1 MKNLGTVTLETK
13 RLVLRKVTVNDAEIA
28 FKNWTNDS
36 KTTRY
41 VTWKPH
47 GTVENTKKL
56 FKMWEEEYN
65 NPNTYRWVVEV
76 KELGEVIGTISVVNK
91 RIVEKTAE
99 IGYCYGSKFWGN
111 SYATEALTK
120 VIHYLLN
127 DVGFELIEAYHLVT
141 NPASGRVME
150 KSGMKYEAI
159 LRKRGLDN
167 VTNERVD
174 LKVYS
179 IMKGE

>member
-1 MKNLGTVTLETK
+1 MKDLGTVTLETD
-13 RLVLRKVTVNDAEIA
+13 RLILRRVTKSDAEVA

-47 GTVENTKKL
+47 GTVENTRKL
-56 FKMWEEEYN
+56 FEMWEEEYN

-99 IGYCYGSKFWGN
+99 IGYSYGSKFWGN
-111 SYATEALTK
+111 GYGTETLTK

-150 KSGMKYEAI
+150 KSGMKYEAT
-159 LRKRGLDN
+159 LRKRKLDN
-167 VTNERVD
+167 LTNKRID

>member
-1 MKNLGTVTLETK
+1 MRDLGTVTLETN
-13 RLVLRKVTVNDAEIA
+13 RLILRRVTRDDAEVA
-28 FKNWTNDS
+28 FKNWTNDI

-47 GTVENTKKL
+47 GTVGNTRKL
-56 FKMWEEEYN
+56 FEMWEEEYN

-76 KELGEVIGTISVVNK
+76 KEFGEVIGTIDVVKK
-91 RIVEKTAE
+91 RLDDKTAE
-99 IGYCYGSKFWGN
+99 IGYSYGSKFWGN
-111 SYATEALTK
+111 GYGTEALIK
-120 VIHYLLN
+120 VIDYLLN
-127 DVGFELIEAYHLVT
+127 DVGFELIEARHLVT

-150 KSGMKYEAI
+150 KSGMKYEAT
-159 LRKRGLDN
+159 LRSRMIDN

-174 LKVYS
+174 IKVYS

>member
-1 MKNLGTVTLETK
+1 MKDLGTTTLETK
-13 RLVLRKVTVNDAEIA
+13 RLILRKVTVGDAEVA

-56 FKMWEEEYN
+56 FEMWEDDYN

-76 KELGEVIGTISVVNK
+76 KELGEVIGTIDVVKK
-91 RIVEKTAE
+91 RLDDKTAE

-111 SYATEALTK
+111 GYGTEALTK
-120 VIHYLLN
+120 VIDYLLN
-127 DVGFELIEAYHLVT
+127 DVGFELIEARHLVD

-150 KSGMKYEAI
+150 KSGMKYEAT
-159 LRKRGLDN
+159 LRSRMIDPYTG
-167 VTNERVD
+167 ERVD

>member
-1 MKNLGTVTLETK
+1 MKDLGTVTLETK
-13 RLVLRKVTVNDAEIA
+13 RLVLRKITVNDAEIA

-41 VTWKPH
+41 VTWRPH

-76 KELGEVIGTISVVNK
+76 KELGEIIGTIDVVHQNIK
-91 RIVEKTAE
+91 YSTAE

-111 SYATEALTK
+111 GYATEALTE
-120 VIHYLLN
+120 VINYLLN
-127 DVGFELIEAYHLVT
+127 DVGFELVEAKYFVT

-150 KSGMKYEAI
+150 KSGMKYEAT
-159 LRKRGLDN
+159 LRKRMIDQY
-167 VTNERVD
+167 TKERVD